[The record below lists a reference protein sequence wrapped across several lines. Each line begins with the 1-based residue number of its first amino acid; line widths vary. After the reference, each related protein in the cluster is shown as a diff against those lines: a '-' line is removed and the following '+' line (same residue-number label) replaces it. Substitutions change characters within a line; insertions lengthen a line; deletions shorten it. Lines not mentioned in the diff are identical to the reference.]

1 MPAYKHATMFRSH
14 AVALVI
20 TGSFGIAVAGG
31 AGTPERLFTD
41 QDDGAEP
48 APTLHKI
55 AAELALAAKG
65 KARTLVLAATTTD
78 EWGCDCPPF
87 VYGPFSSSAP
97 DEKTAYFYPI
107 VTAGPDPGA
116 FLAGSGAGT
125 YEFTG
130 SFTKDKLTR
139 AEWLRK
145 RKRKPA
151 APSVELSEGSKLK
164 QPVFAVDHWCFRP
177 TTDGGEIAKAYA
189 GVLAKMKQAG
199 VPACPA
205 APVGPVGK

>member
-1 MPAYKHATMFRSH
+1 MFRSH
-14 AVALVI
+14 AVALMI

-31 AGTPERLFTD
+31 AGTPERLFTE

-65 KARTLVLAATTTD
+65 KARTLVLEVTTTD

-87 VYGPFSSSAP
+87 VYAPFSTASP
-97 DEKTAYFYPI
+97 DEKLAYVYPI

-116 FLAGSGAGT
+116 FLAGNGAGT

-145 RKRKPA
+145 RKDKPA
-151 APSVELSEGSKLK
+151 APSMELSEGSKLK

-177 TTDGGEIAKAYA
+177 KTDDSPVVKAYA
-189 GVLAKMKQAG
+189 GVLAKMKKAG
-199 VPACPA
+199 VPMCPA
-205 APVGPVGK
+205 APVAPAAK